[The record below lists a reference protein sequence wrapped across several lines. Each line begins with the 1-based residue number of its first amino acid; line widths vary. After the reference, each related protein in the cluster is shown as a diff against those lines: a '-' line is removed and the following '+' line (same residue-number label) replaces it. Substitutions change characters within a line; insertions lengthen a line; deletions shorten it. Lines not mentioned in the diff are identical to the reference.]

1 MQHDKGFG
9 FYFEANSEQFM
20 ISEQRCDMSR
30 FAIWGLSLW
39 LQCRNELEDNKNR
52 DKEIYEEICNGRG
65 NE

>member
-1 MQHDKGFG
+1 
-9 FYFEANSEQFM
+9 M

-52 DKEIYEEICNGRG
+52 DKGIYEEICNDRG